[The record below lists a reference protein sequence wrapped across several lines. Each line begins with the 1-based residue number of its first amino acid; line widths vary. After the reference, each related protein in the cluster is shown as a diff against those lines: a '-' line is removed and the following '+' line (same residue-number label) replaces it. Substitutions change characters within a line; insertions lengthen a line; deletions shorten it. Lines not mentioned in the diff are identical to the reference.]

1 MEFKKCERCG
11 CFFTSVGDTCINC
24 SPKDRL
30 EMNKLKNFLEGT
42 HSVAGINMDS
52 ISYNTGITIKN
63 LNRFL
68 GTDEFSA
75 TANELG
81 LINKANGKVK
91 C

>member
-30 EMNKLKNFLEGT
+30 EMNKLKNFLDCT
-42 HSVAGINMDS
+42 SATGINMDS

-68 GTDEFSA
+68 GTDEFSGV
-75 TANELG
+75 ANELG
-81 LINKANGKVK
+81 LTGNSKGKVN

>member
-11 CFFTSVGDTCINC
+11 CFFTSTGDTCINC

-30 EMNKLKNFLEGT
+30 EMSKLKNFLEGT
-42 HSVAGINMDS
+42 SSYEGINIDS

-68 GTDEFSA
+68 GGNEFSGI
-75 TANELG
+75 ANKLG
-81 LINKANGKVK
+81 LTGNSKGKVN